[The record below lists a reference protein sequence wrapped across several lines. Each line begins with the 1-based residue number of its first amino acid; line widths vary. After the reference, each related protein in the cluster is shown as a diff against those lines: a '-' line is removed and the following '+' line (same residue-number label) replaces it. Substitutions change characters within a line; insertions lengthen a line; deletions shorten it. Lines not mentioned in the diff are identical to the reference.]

1 MGRAMPPQQDME
13 EALDLED
20 QALQSEP
27 GVLQQLPYRGLGF
40 ALMNHTR
47 VRAAYFGAHRRVH
60 DLREQMRE
68 LELQMLLAERLIHE
82 ILLPAWPPLPTPVR
96 PPTLHEAIR
105 IVLEARE
112 NGWMHTPQIARQIA
126 KRKLYR
132 RRDGLAAST
141 KDVSARV
148 ASYPELFERQGAVV
162 RLRDV
167 PPPSDEYL
175 AALRKGPAR

>member
-1 MGRAMPPQQDME
+1 MPPQQDME

-20 QALQSEP
+20 QAFQSEP